1 MSLRTKM
8 RAGVFS
14 WGIGN
19 AASRTL
25 RFLAQYALLWILA
38 PSDFGLV
45 VMTTALMNV
54 LQMVSDF
61 GVAVAVIQKK
71 DATPLYVSTAFWLN
85 IAASLFILAVCWVSA
100 PWLAH
105 FYGAPEIT
113 QLVRIT
119 SLSFPVYALR
129 TIPIA
134 VMRRNMRFGQTA
146 LLDTIWNAISG
157 VLMILFAFLGAG
169 YWSLVIPA
177 MITGLVLAPVWYI
190 CAQWRPSLMFG
201 RAEFTELFH
210 YAKHLVGAA
219 LLALVLTNAG
229 FVIAGHILGPDAAGL
244 FNVAATYSTVIL
256 INYAY
261 LIANVSLSG
270 FAARQE
276 DPATLQRGFI
286 RLYEIL
292 GGTTLPI
299 HVLGIALA
307 PLIFRALIPAAYAS
321 ALVSFQALLAL
332 AALRCIAAHVAP
344 FYNAI
349 NRAHVNLHFY
359 LVSTPLCLTAMY
371 MTCRWAFDN
380 HGMKIGLNALGIA
393 TAVSQ
398 GLSVIALLAVMRGI
412 MGWRDT
418 ALVRSVV
425 PYILASIVAAAIAK
439 LIEQGLTP
447 LGLPALVVLVIATA
461 VGGATYVAI
470 LYLAARGR
478 LAMLVR
484 EALPVKLRERFV
496 YAWFPALRT
505 NA

>member
-1 MSLRTKM
+1 M
-8 RAGVFS
+8 RAGAFS
-14 WGIGN
+14 WGVGN
-19 AASRTL
+19 AASRAL
-25 RFLAQYALLWILA
+25 RFLAQYALLWMLK
-38 PSDFGLV
+38 PGDFGLV

-71 DATPLYVSTAFWLN
+71 DATPLYIATAFWLN

-100 PWLAH
+100 PWLAG

-119 SLSFPVYALR
+119 SLSFPIYALR

-134 VMRRNMRFGQTA
+134 VLRRNMRFGLSA
-146 LLDTIWNAISG
+146 LLDTIWNATSG
-157 VLMILFAFLGAG
+157 VLMIVFAFLGAG
-169 YWSLVIPA
+169 YWSLVVPA
-177 MITGLVLAPVWYI
+177 MITGLLLAPVWYV
-190 CAQWRPSLMFG
+190 CARWRPALQFG

-244 FNVAATYSTVIL
+244 FNVATTYSTVVL
-256 INYAY
+256 INFAY

-276 DPATLQRGFI
+276 DPSALQRGFM

-307 PLIFRALIPAAYAS
+307 PLIFRALIPAAYAP
-321 ALVSFQALLAL
+321 ALVSFQALLGL
-332 AALRCIAAHVAP
+332 AALRCMAAHVAP

-349 NRAHVNLHFY
+349 NRAHVNLYFY
-359 LVSTPLCLTAMY
+359 LVSTPICVAIMY
-371 MTCRWAFDN
+371 FVCDWAYAKE
-380 HGMKIGLNALGIA
+380 GPAAGLNALGVA
-393 TAVSQ
+393 TAASQ
-398 GLSVIALLAVMRGI
+398 GVSVVALLAVMRGI
-412 MGWRDT
+412 MGWRE
-418 ALVRSVV
+418 AGLVRLVI
-425 PYILASIVAAAIAK
+425 PYFATSICAAAAAK
-439 LIEQGLTP
+439 GVEFALAP
-447 LGLPALVVLVIATA
+447 LGLPALVVLIIATA
-461 VGGATYVAI
+461 AGGAVYLLI
-470 LYLAARGR
+470 LYLAARAK

-484 EALPVKLRERFV
+484 EALPAKLRERFV
-496 YAWFPALRT
+496 YAWFPALRL
-505 NA
+505 NN